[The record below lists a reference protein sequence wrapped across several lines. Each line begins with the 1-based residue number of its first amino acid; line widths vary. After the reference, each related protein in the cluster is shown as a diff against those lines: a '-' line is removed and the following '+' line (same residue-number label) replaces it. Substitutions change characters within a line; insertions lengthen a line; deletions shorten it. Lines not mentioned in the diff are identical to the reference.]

1 MISSTEPDFDVAII
15 GAGPAGSSMGAYL
28 AKAGVKCV
36 IFEGELFP
44 REHVGESLVPA
55 STRVFKELG
64 FLEEMERHKFPHK
77 YGAAWTTATNYSS
90 GFADDFE
97 GLTPDCRADLRF
109 EDRPQPGVDQNYTYH
124 VDRGRFD
131 NLLLHHAAK
140 LGATVYEGVRARH
153 VDFEQSSP
161 RVQFQLGSK
170 TMDVAARMVVDASGR
185 QTFLGN
191 QLRLKVRDEVFDQY
205 AIHSWFEGYNRQAW
219 NKTGEGVHGVGFKR
233 IDPATNKDA
242 GGKPRGFEE
251 NYIYIHF
258 LPISNS
264 WIWQIPIDEDIT
276 SIGVVTQKK
285 NFAKTRESR
294 EKFFWDAVGTRPEI
308 CESLKS
314 ARQLRPFKDE
324 GDYSYAMKQLAG
336 DRFLLVG
343 DAGRFVDP
351 IFSTGVSIALNSS
364 RFASRDIVAALQ
376 KGDLSRASF
385 KTFEDTIRLGT
396 KNWYDFIS
404 VYYRLNAVFTAFIL
418 DPRYKLDTLKLLQ
431 GDVYDDPNPPV
442 LQKMKE
448 IVSTVENN
456 PTHIWHQF
464 LGDLT
469 NNAFKPLE
477 T

>member
-36 IFEGELFP
+36 VFEGELFP

-64 FLEEMERHKFPHK
+64 FLEEMERHKFPRK
-77 YGAAWTTATNYSS
+77 YGAAWTTAANYTS

-97 GLTPDCRADLRF
+97 GLEPDCRADIRF
-109 EDRPQPGVDQNYTYH
+109 EERAQPGVDQNYTYH
-124 VDRGRFD
+124 VDRGKFD

-153 VDFEQSSP
+153 VDFSERCP
-161 RVQFQLGSK
+161 RVQFQLGNK

-185 QTFLGN
+185 HTFLGN
-191 QLRLKVRDEVFDQY
+191 QLRLKVRDTVFDQY
-205 AIHSWFEGYNRQAW
+205 AIHTWFEGYNRQAW
-219 NKTGEGVHGVGFKR
+219 NKTGEAVHGVGFKR

-264 WIWQIPIDEDIT
+264 WIWQIPIYEDIT

-314 ARQLRPFKDE
+314 ATQLRPFKDE

-364 RFASRDIVAALQ
+364 RFASRDIIAALQ
-376 KGDLSRASF
+376 TGDLSRASF

-431 GDVYDDPNPPV
+431 GDVYDDPNPAV

-469 NNAFKPLE
+469 NNAFKPQDA
-477 T
+477 